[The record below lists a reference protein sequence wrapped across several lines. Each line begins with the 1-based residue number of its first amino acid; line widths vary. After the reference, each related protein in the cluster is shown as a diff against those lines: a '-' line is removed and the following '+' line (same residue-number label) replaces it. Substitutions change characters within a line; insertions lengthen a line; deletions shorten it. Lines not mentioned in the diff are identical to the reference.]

1 MDELEPDLIVMTAS
15 HEYPNSGVE
24 WSAGMA
30 ETVDRVAPLT
40 PRLVMLGDNPNARD
54 LPSNCLSSN
63 LFSASVCS
71 NSRDAAIVQDRIEI
85 EYSIATQR
93 SLEFI
98 DTTDWFCTDR
108 TCPVMVG
115 DILLYR
121 DATHL
126 STTASEFIRPVF
138 EFALFGDLSR

>member
-1 MDELEPDLIVMTAS
+1 
-15 HEYPNSGVE
+15 
-24 WSAGMA
+24 
-30 ETVDRVAPLT
+30 
-40 PRLVMLGDNPNARD
+40 
-54 LPSNCLSSN
+54 
-63 LFSASVCS
+63 VCS

>member
-1 MDELEPDLIVMTAS
+1 
-15 HEYPNSGVE
+15 
-24 WSAGMA
+24 MA
-30 ETVDRVAPLT
+30 ETVDRVLPAT

-54 LPSNCLSSN
+54 LPSNCLSRN

-71 NSRDAAIVQDRIEI
+71 NTRSAAVSQDRIDI

-93 SLEFI
+93 SIEI
-98 DTTDWFCTDR
+98 VDTTDWFCTENI
-108 TCPVMVG
+108 CPMMIG

-126 STTASEFIRPVF
+126 STTASEFMRPIL
-138 EFALFGDLSR
+138 ELALFGDLSL